1 MVGAWS
7 KLIPS
12 SPRKYQFE
20 PTSNMAGPWLA
31 GIVSGGAVPSRSAAD
46 AGQAATVSPAQARN
60 LRTFIGNS
68 GIASAVAKENG
79 GASGETEGEYLMIV

>member
-1 MVGAWS
+1 
-7 KLIPS
+7 
-12 SPRKYQFE
+12 
-20 PTSNMAGPWLA
+20 
-31 GIVSGGAVPSRSAAD
+31 
-46 AGQAATVSPAQARN
+46 